1 MCRWVFLAPV
11 CSRLWRSD
19 VATAPIC
26 FRWTCVACF
35 CLPPISFIILVTPSF
50 PRLIPI
56 TFWYT
61 VFTKIVICLAD
72 LLTLL
77 IYLIF
82 YMNPATWEINSEYVL
97 YVFQDQ
103 EIPMNPSPNF
113 LMNNQTSNLND
124 FAVRPRG
131 GIADELPRPP
141 VINRR
146 TWATCFLPPL
156 HMHFY
161 FWSYQLF

>member
-1 MCRWVFLAPV
+1 MLSFGGSFALYSGLGSTYSVWFDMCRWVFLAPV

-61 VFTKIVICLAD
+61 IFTKIVICLAD

-82 YMNPATWEINSEYVL
+82 YMNPATWEINSEYYTCFRIKRYQWIQAQTFWWIIKQATWMTL
-97 YVFQDQ
+97 LLDQ
-103 EIPMNPSPNF
+103 E
-113 LMNNQTSNLND
+113 
-124 FAVRPRG
+124 A
-131 GIADELPRPP
+131 E
-141 VINRR
+141 
-146 TWATCFLPPL
+146 
-156 HMHFY
+156 
-161 FWSYQLF
+161 